1 MKEHDSSTEK
11 TYSPE
16 SGSLLWAHPINRTV
30 APLWD
35 GGVCNLVPFCIT
47 RSLIC
52 HWNFRERCRA
62 QMCLIL
68 SSDASRKGICWN
80 YLDSWKWEVSFPDYL
95 LLQSISREHWRAP
108 QAVSHQDLSRRCLT
122 PFKSGLRFVPQKA
135 PWGWEEGDNNMGQKK
150 KKKTKETLQISTLLS
165 SLMSASLHA
174 DSHLV

>member
-35 GGVCNLVPFCIT
+35 GGVCNLVLFCIT

-68 SSDASRKGICWN
+68 SSDASRKGSCWN

-95 LLQSISREHWRAP
+95 LLQSISRERWRAP
-108 QAVSHQDLSRRCLT
+108 QAVSHQDLCPGVVWHPS
-122 PFKSGLRFVPQKA
+122 SQDYGLFLKRHL
-135 PWGWEEGDNNMGQKK
+135 GGGR
-150 KKKTKETLQISTLLS
+150 KETT
-165 SLMSASLHA
+165 AW
-174 DSHLV
+174 DKK